1 MALKKV
7 YEHQEKDNHTLCLLT
22 YLSNASILISLL
34 SLSSLSAAKKPKPN
48 RTNDSSIFIF
58 FSLLYF
64 PESSVIFPT
73 TGTFILIK
81 AMSRLRGIIL
91 SMAKRKVYQKHTK
104 GFLICRRVKHVFFS
118 FNSWWPGK
126 ACFWEVFPA
135 RISTA
140 YKQIFENCFVLKCS
154 AGVTTRC
161 DYEKFE
167 NTSLPL
173 TEICAQRLK
182 FGDFIVDFY

>member
-1 MALKKV
+1 MLVFCLFMFIRVVDPTEFGHGPWFMALKKV

-91 SMAKRKVYQKHTK
+91 SMAKRKVYPKHTK
-104 GFLICRRVKHVFFS
+104 GSLIWRRVKHVFFRS
-118 FNSWWPGK
+118 THGDPVK
-126 ACFWEVFPA
+126 HVFG
-135 RISTA
+135 R
-140 YKQIFENCFVLKCS
+140 FF
-154 AGVTTRC
+154 
-161 DYEKFE
+161 
-167 NTSLPL
+167 
-173 TEICAQRLK
+173 
-182 FGDFIVDFY
+182 